1 MVWPGFV
8 RMLRPG
14 LHSAATDVHH
24 TIHNQFCKMVTQ
36 KSCFDHAPFEL
47 SKKRQRSP
55 RIAGAQASAY
65 PMAGIK
71 KMSASASYPEGCRP
85 APQPARITRET
96 IHEADPVAQ
105 AVRGFGVV
113 LAILAVLV
121 AAALFSTDRLVESK
135 TASQRSYDTVQR
147 ALELENQLANISIG
161 IRGFMLTGKEDM
173 LSAVYAGDG
182 EVEKTLKTLRA
193 NLADQPEQLARLD
206 KVSQLKGAWMGT
218 AVSGH

>member
-1 MVWPGFV
+1 M
-8 RMLRPG
+8 
-14 LHSAATDVHH
+14 HH
-24 TIHNQFCKMVTQ
+24 
-36 KSCFDHAPFEL
+36 L
-47 SKKRQRSP
+47 SLAKKRSP
-55 RIAGAQASAY
+55 RIAGAHGVRNTPGGHKDQ
-65 PMAGIK
+65 I
-71 KMSASASYPEGCRP
+71 SASASYPEGRRRP
-85 APQPARITRET
+85 RHSRRGSRET
-96 IHEADPVAQ
+96 IHEVDPVAQ

-182 EVEKTLKTLRA
+182 EVE
-193 NLADQPEQLARLD
+193 NPENPARQ
-206 KVSQLKGAWMGT
+206 SGRSARTTGAAG
-218 AVSGH
+218 

>member
-1 MVWPGFV
+1 
-8 RMLRPG
+8 
-14 LHSAATDVHH
+14 
-24 TIHNQFCKMVTQ
+24 
-36 KSCFDHAPFEL
+36 
-47 SKKRQRSP
+47 
-55 RIAGAQASAY
+55 
-65 PMAGIK
+65 MAGIK
-71 KMSASASYPEGCRP
+71 KMSASASLPGGRRP
-85 APQPARITRET
+85 APQPARITRRFMKLT
-96 IHEADPVAQ
+96 LSRKLYGD
-105 AVRGFGVV
+105 FMV

-206 KVSQLKGAWMGT
+206 KVSQLKGRVDGHRC
-218 AVSGH
+218 VSGH

>member
-1 MVWPGFV
+1 MK
-8 RMLRPG
+8 L
-14 LHSAATDVHH
+14 T
-24 TIHNQFCKMVTQ
+24 
-36 KSCFDHAPFEL
+36 L
-47 SKKRQRSP
+47 SRKLY
-55 RIAGAQASAY
+55 G
-65 PMAGIK
+65 
-71 KMSASASYPEGCRP
+71 
-85 APQPARITRET
+85 
-96 IHEADPVAQ
+96 
-105 AVRGFGVV
+105 GFGVV

-193 NLADQPEQLARLD
+193 NLADRVAAFGGAIVLNRVLD
-206 KVSQLKGAWMGT
+206 RDT
-218 AVSGH
+218 AELILQQYAEVVAAPDFAPGDTVRFIAFSELLS